1 MSLLKNKINY
11 QNLTSL
17 NLFMLDLTM
26 MMESTWFFEWGIT
39 EIQSFVQN
47 TLNRKSI
54 KGKFTYYNNVLDY

>member
-1 MSLLKNKINY
+1 MSLLKNNINY

-47 TLNRKSI
+47 ILNRKSM
-54 KGKFTYYNNVLDY
+54 KDKFAYYNNVLDY

>member
-47 TLNRKSI
+47 ALNRKSI
-54 KGKFTYYNNVLDY
+54 KGKFAYYNNVVY